1 MNRRAIIAMSGGVDS
16 SVAAFVM
23 KQQGYDCI
31 GATMKLFH
39 NEDVG
44 LSREHTCCSLEDVED
59 ARRVAWRLGIPHYVM
74 NFTDCFRQRVIEPF
88 VHAYESG
95 ATPNPCIDCNRYL
108 KFDKLMQRM
117 RELDCGCIATGH
129 YARIEFDEA
138 SGRYLLK
145 KALDGAKDQSY
156 FLYSMTQEQLAH
168 TCFPLGVLTKPQVR
182 KIAEEQGFA
191 NARKHDSQDICFVQN
206 GSYTDF
212 IRQYTCKAHPGG
224 DFVDASGRVLGQ
236 HRGTIHYTIG
246 QRRGLNISS
255 DAPLYVC
262 RIDPENNRIVLGK
275 EQDLYVQSVTVRDV
289 NLIPVSRMD
298 APMRLTAKLRSC
310 QKEQRATVRQVAD
323 DELEIRFDF
332 PQRAPAK
339 GQAAV
344 LYDGDIVVGGGTIQ

>member
-1 MNRRAIIAMSGGVDS
+1 MSGGVDS
-16 SVAAFVM
+16 SVAAFLM

-31 GATMKLFH
+31 GATMKLFQ

-44 LSREHTCCSLEDVED
+44 FTREHTCCSLEDVED
-59 ARRVAWRLGIPHYVM
+59 ARRVAWQLDMPHYVL
-74 NFTDCFRQRVIEPF
+74 NFSDCFRKYVIEPF

-95 ATPNPCIDCNRYL
+95 ATPNPCIDCNRHL

-117 RELDCGCIATGH
+117 REVDCDCIATGH

-145 KALDGAKDQSY
+145 KAVDAAKDQTY
-156 FLYSMTQEQLAH
+156 FLYSMTQEQFAH
-168 TCFPLGVLTKPQVR
+168 TCFPLGILTKPQVR
-182 KIAEEQGFA
+182 KIAEEQGFD
-191 NARKHDSQDICFVQN
+191 NACKHDSQDICFVQN
-206 GSYTDF
+206 GSYADF
-212 IRQYTCKAHPGG
+212 IRQYTGRAYPTG

-262 RIDPENNRIVLGK
+262 GIDTESNRIVLGR
-275 EQDLYVQSVTVRDV
+275 ERELYAQTVTVR
-289 NLIPVSRMD
+289 NISLIPASCMD
-298 APMRLTAKLRSC
+298 APMRLTVKLRSC
-310 QKEQRATVRQVAD
+310 QKEQWAIARQTAE
-323 DELEIRFDF
+323 DELEIRFDS